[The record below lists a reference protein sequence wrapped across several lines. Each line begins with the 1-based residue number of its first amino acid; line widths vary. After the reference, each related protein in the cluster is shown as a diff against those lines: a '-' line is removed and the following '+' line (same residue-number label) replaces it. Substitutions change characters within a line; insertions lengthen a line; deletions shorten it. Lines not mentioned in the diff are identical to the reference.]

1 MKKTLNLLMLTCL
14 VVGTTTSL
22 AEAAGTTAGTSIN
35 NTATVNYNVD
45 GVDLEKDSSTVTFTV
60 AELLDVTLVSRDA
73 SNVVVKPGD
82 SGAMLTFELTNTGNY
97 QEGFTLT
104 VDNTD
109 ATDDFDPETPTTIYF
124 DANDNDT
131 YDDGTDTLYDGTN
144 LPALAAD
151 ESIHLFVF
159 NDIPDTPADTE
170 LGISNLQADA
180 QTGTGDEGTVFP
192 GDGFDG
198 SVAAVV
204 GTSGAS
210 ANADGTY
217 QVSRVDVT
225 IGKTGVV
232 IEDGLTGSGNE
243 PVPGATIE
251 YTITVDVVGGTAAG
265 LVITDPI
272 PAATTYV
279 AGSMQLNGS
288 ALTDDDDSDVGTF
301 AEPTTDNFEIQVDLG
316 DVVGGTAPGTTN
328 TITFE
333 VTIN

>member
-1 MKKTLNLLMLTCL
+1 MKKTLNLIMLTCL
-14 VVGTTTSL
+14 VVGTTASL
-22 AEAAGTTAGTSIN
+22 AEAAGTIAGTPIS

-45 GVDLEKDSSTVTFTV
+45 GIDLEKDSDTVTFNV
-60 AELLDVTLVSRDA
+60 AELLDVTLVSRDG
-73 SNVVVKPGD
+73 SNVPVKPGE
-82 SGAMLTFELTNTGNY
+82 SKAMLTYELTNTGNY

-109 ATDDFDPETPTTIYF
+109 TTDDFDPETPTTIYF

-131 YDDGTDTLYDGTN
+131 YDDGTDTLYDGSN

-180 QTGTGDEGTVFP
+180 QTGTGPEGTAYANA
-192 GDGFDG
+192 GYNG
-198 SVAAVV
+198 SVVAVV

-225 IGKTGVV
+225 IDKTGVV
-232 IEDGLTGSGNE
+232 IEDGLTGTGTE

-251 YTITVDVVGGTAAG
+251 YTITVEVVGGTAAG

-279 AGSMQLNGS
+279 ADSMELNGS
-288 ALTDDDDSDVGTF
+288 PLTDDPSDDEGTL

-316 DVVGGTAPGTTN
+316 DVVGGAAPGTTN

-333 VTIN
+333 VTIK

>member
-22 AEAAGTTAGTSIN
+22 AEAAGTTAGTPIN

-45 GVDLEKDSSTVTFTV
+45 GVDLEKDSPTVTFTV

-159 NDIPDTPADTE
+159 NNIPSTPADTE

-180 QTGTGDEGTVFP
+180 QTGTGSEGTAFS
-192 GDGFDG
+192 GAGFDG

-279 AGSMQLNGS
+279 AGSMKLNGS
-288 ALTDDDDSDVGTF
+288 ALTDDDDTDEGMLD
-301 AEPTTDNFEIQVDLG
+301 EPTPDNFEINIDLG
-316 DVVGGTAPGTTN
+316 DVVGGVAPGTTN